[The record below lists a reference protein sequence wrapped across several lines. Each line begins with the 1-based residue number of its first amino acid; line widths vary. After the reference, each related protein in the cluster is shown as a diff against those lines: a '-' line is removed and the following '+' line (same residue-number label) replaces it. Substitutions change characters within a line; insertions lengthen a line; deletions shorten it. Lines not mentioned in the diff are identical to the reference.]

1 MNHENAALRTIR
13 HVWYVW
19 HVWHVWHVWQ
29 LRQVRHAWRP
39 RRIVAFA
46 ALSVGVA
53 AAAAAGPTGS
63 KGAAGATPPT
73 ELRLYV
79 LDCGTISAMDPALFG
94 LKASE
99 VNREVTFVT
108 PCYLIVHPK
117 GTLMWDV
124 GQVPD
129 QDIPDNGTEV
139 VQQDILKATRRLAP
153 QLAAIGYRPKDIAYL
168 AMSHYH
174 ADHTANANLFAGST
188 WIVQQAEYDIMFSDA
203 QVGIRMPA
211 TYKDLKTAKRITLN
225 NADYDVFGDGSVIIK
240 TAPGHTPGHQM
251 LFLKLKKFGPLLL
264 AGDLYHLPEER
275 TLDRVPT
282 FDFDAAMTRD
292 TRKKV
297 ELFLRQSGATLWIQ
311 HDPPTYA
318 ALKKAPKYYD

>member
-1 MNHENAALRTIR
+1 MDYKNAVPRVMR
-13 HVWYVW
+13 CVW
-19 HVWHVWHVWQ
+19 
-29 LRQVRHAWRP
+29 RA

-46 ALSVGVA
+46 ALSACVA
-53 AAAAAGPTGS
+53 AAAGAQ
-63 KGAAGATPPT
+63 GAAGKTLIS

-94 LKASE
+94 LRASE
-99 VNREVTFVT
+99 INREATFVT

-117 GTLMWDV
+117 GTLIWDV

-129 QDIPDNGTEV
+129 QDIPDDGTEV
-139 VQQDILKATRRLAP
+139 VQQGILKAKRRLGP
-153 QLAAIGYRPKDIAYL
+153 QLAAIGFEPKDITYI

-174 ADHTANANLFAGST
+174 ADHTANANLFAGSI
-188 WIVQQAEYDIMFSDA
+188 WIVQQAEYDVMFSDA
-203 QVGIRMPA
+203 QVGIRMPD
-211 TYKDLKTAKRITLN
+211 TYKDLKTARRITLN

-282 FDFDAAMTRD
+282 FDFDAAMTRA

-297 ELFLRQSGATLWIQ
+297 DQFLQQTGATLWIQ

-318 ALKKAPKYYD
+318 SLKKAPQYYN

>member
-1 MNHENAALRTIR
+1 MNHKIAMLRINRCARRAL
-13 HVWYVW
+13 HVLAV
-19 HVWHVWHVWQ
+19 
-29 LRQVRHAWRP
+29 
-39 RRIVAFA
+39 A
-46 ALSVGVA
+46 ALSAGVA
-53 AAAAAGPTGS
+53 AAA
-63 KGAAGATPPT
+63 GAAASTRPSQP
-73 ELRLYV
+73 RLYV

-94 LKASE
+94 LQASE

-117 GTLMWDV
+117 GTLIWDV

-129 QDIPDNGTEV
+129 QDIPDDGTEV
-139 VQQDILKATRRLAP
+139 VQQGILKARRRLAP
-153 QLAAIGYRPKDIAYL
+153 QLAALGFKPKDITYI

-203 QVGIRMPA
+203 QVGIRSPD
-211 TYKDLKTAKRITLN
+211 TYKDLKTARRITLN
-225 NADYDVFGDGSVIIK
+225 NADHDVFGDGSVIIK

-251 LFLKLKKFGPLLL
+251 LFLRLKKFGSLLL
-264 AGDLYHLPEER
+264 AGDLYHVPEER

-282 FDFDAAMTRD
+282 FDFDAAMTRA
-292 TRKKV
+292 TRKRV
-297 ELFLRQSGATLWIQ
+297 DQFLKQSGATLWIQ

-318 ALKKAPKYYD
+318 LLKKAPQYYD

>member
-1 MNHENAALRTIR
+1 MNHKDRSASHNWLLRRALHI
-13 HVWYVW
+13 
-19 HVWHVWHVWQ
+19 
-29 LRQVRHAWRP
+29 LG
-39 RRIVAFA
+39 FA
-46 ALSVGVA
+46 ALGVCV
-53 AAAAAGPTGS
+53 AAAAGP
-63 KGAAGATPPT
+63 AAAKPSG

-99 VNREVTFVT
+99 VNREVD
-108 PCYLIVHPK
+108 LHHALLLDRASQ
-117 GTLMWDV
+117 GNAHL
-124 GQVPD
+124 GRRAGSD
-129 QDIPDNGTEV
+129 QDIPDDGTEV
-139 VQQDILKATRRLAP
+139 VQQGILKAKRRLAP
-153 QLAAIGYRPKDIAYL
+153 QLAALGFKPTDITYL

-174 ADHTANANLFAGST
+174 ADHTVNANVFASST

-203 QVGIRMPA
+203 QVGIRMPD
-211 TYKDLKTAKRITLN
+211 TYKDLKTARRITLN
-225 NADYDVFGDGSVIIK
+225 NADHDVFGDGTVIIK

-264 AGDLYHLPEER
+264 AGDLYHVPEER

-282 FDFDAAMTRD
+282 FDFDAAMTRA

-297 ELFLRQSGATLWIQ
+297 DQFLEQTGATMWIQ

-318 ALKKAPKYYD
+318 TLKKAPQYYD

>member
-1 MNHENAALRTIR
+1 MKHNNTVLRATR
-13 HVWYVW
+13 YLRRAMHV
-19 HVWHVWHVWQ
+19 
-29 LRQVRHAWRP
+29 L
-39 RRIVAFA
+39 AFA
-46 ALSVGVA
+46 AVA
-53 AAAAAGPTGS
+53 GFGACVAAAAGP
-63 KGAAGATPPT
+63 AGATPSR

-94 LKASE
+94 LEAGE
-99 VNREVTFVT
+99 VNREVSFVT

-117 GTLMWDV
+117 GTLIWDV

-129 QDIPDNGTEV
+129 QDIPDDGTEV
-139 VQQDILKATRRLAP
+139 VQQGILKAKRRLAP
-153 QLAAIGYRPKDIAYL
+153 QLAALGFKPKDITYI

-174 ADHTANANLFAGST
+174 ADHTANANMFARST

-203 QVGIRMPA
+203 QVGIRMPD
-211 TYKDLKTAKRITLN
+211 TYKDLKAARRITLN
-225 NADYDVFGDGSVIIK
+225 NADHDVFGDGNVIIK

-264 AGDLYHLPEER
+264 AGDLYHVPEER

-282 FDFDAAMTRD
+282 FDFDAAMTRA

-297 ELFLRQSGATLWIQ
+297 DQFLEQTGATLWMQ
-311 HDPPTYA
+311 HDPPTNA
-318 ALKKAPKYYD
+318 SLKKAPRYYD